1 MTLFESLKLIPK
13 VDMHI
18 DFLGSIPIETI
29 QKLSKSETTREEV
42 ENLVDFDSLK
52 DYDNVKKITRCLL
65 NSFNNIEIALTDLI
79 NKLKSDNLLYGE
91 LFINLNS
98 FLGNLGKEK
107 ILETC
112 LNVIRNENICLN
124 IVLEIDSD
132 ITKEDMYNSLNI
144 LYEYYHKGV
153 SGVFFK
159 KNKLESFETYKALF
173 DKFIKDD
180 IRYIVV
186 LDSKITSQ
194 DKDIFFG
201 ASRIIYNA
209 MIKPD
214 DTFLNTIRENNILLE
229 FPITYQNYFHI
240 YDSLENHF
248 VYDLFK
254 DNVLLT
260 FTTIDMTSLDTD
272 LLNEYCKL
280 FNVFPFSLHDMVL
293 IIINVLNNINVS
305 SELKNMLIDEF
316 KEKANEL
323 L

>member
-1 MTLFESLKLIPK
+1 MTLFESLKEMPK

-29 QKLSKSETTREEV
+29 QKLTKEETTREEV
-42 ENLVDFDSLK
+42 EEIVDFDSLK
-52 DYDNVKKITRCLL
+52 DYDNVKKLTRTLL
-65 NSFNNIEIALTDLI
+65 NSFNNIEIALVDLI

-91 LFINLNS
+91 LFINLNN
-98 FLGNLGKEK
+98 FLGNIGKENIIEK
-107 ILETC
+107 LIE
-112 LNVIRNENICLN
+112 VINRENINLN

-132 ITKEDMYNSLNI
+132 LSKEDMYNTLNI
-144 LYEYYHKGV
+144 LYKYYNNGI

-159 KNKLESFETYKALF
+159 KNKLDNFETYKALF

-180 IRYIVV
+180 VKYTIV

-194 DKDIFFG
+194 DKDIFSS
-201 ASRIIYNA
+201 AYRIIYNDNN
-209 MIKPD
+209 KPD
-214 DTFLNTIRENNILLE
+214 DVFLDMVKVNNILLE
-229 FPITYQNYFHI
+229 FPITYQNYFNI

-280 FNVFPFSLHDMVL
+280 FNVFPFNLHDIVVITL
-293 IIINVLNNINVS
+293 NVLNVINVND
-305 SELKNMLIDEF
+305 ELKNKLIDEF

>member
-1 MTLFESLKLIPK
+1 MTLFESLKEMPK

-18 DFLGSIPIETI
+18 DFLGSIPIDTI
-29 QKLSKSETTREEV
+29 QKLTKDNRTREEL
-42 ENLVDFDSLK
+42 EDIVDFDSLK
-52 DYDNVKKITRCLL
+52 DYNNVKKLTRTLL

-79 NKLKSDNLLYGE
+79 DKLKNDNLLYGE

-98 FLGNLGKEK
+98 FLGNLGKER
-107 ILETC
+107 IIETC
-112 LNVIRNENICLN
+112 LNIIYKENINLN
-124 IVLEIDSD
+124 IVLEIDSN
-132 ITKEDMYNSLNI
+132 ISKEDMYNTLNL
-144 LYEYYHKGV
+144 LYKYYNKGI

-159 KNKLESFETYKALF
+159 KDKLDNFETYKALF

-180 IRYIVV
+180 VKYTIV

-194 DKDIFFG
+194 DKDIF
-201 ASRIIYNA
+201 ANAYRIIYN
-209 MIKPD
+209 MSIKPD
-214 DTFLNTIRENNILLE
+214 DTLLEMIKENNIILE
-229 FPITYQNYFHI
+229 FPITYQNYFNI

-280 FNVFPFSLHDMVL
+280 FNVFPFKLHDLVVITL
-293 IIINVLNNINVS
+293 NVLNNINVS
-305 SELKNMLIDEF
+305 DELQNMLKDEF
-316 KEKANEL
+316 KEKANDL